1 MSPSV
6 IGFLLLD
13 DFALMAFASAV
24 EPLRAAN
31 ILAGKELYAWRNF
44 AVDEV
49 VVASNGLSLRPDHLI
64 GSDAP
69 LDTLFVCAGGN
80 PVGFHHRRTMQWL
93 RRLARSGIRIGG
105 ISAGPFI
112 LARAG
117 LLGGYRCTIHWEHV
131 PAFVEAFPELELTRT
146 LYEIDRDRL
155 TCAGGVAAFDLMHAL
170 IAEDHGAALADA
182 VADWFLQTQVRLG
195 SGSQRRSLR
204 ERLDVSN
211 PRLLSA
217 LTELEGEE
225 GRALPRR
232 ELAARAGVS
241 VRQLERL
248 FESKLGTTI
257 ESYRRKLRLH
267 HARTLLRQTT
277 MPVLEV
283 AFVSGF
289 TAPSHFS
296 RAYRAAFGRAP
307 REERKLR

>member
-1 MSPSV
+1 MRPRV
-6 IGFLLLD
+6 IGFLLIN
-13 DFALMAFASAV
+13 DFALMAFASAI

-31 ILAGKELYAWRNF
+31 ILAGRQLYEWKMF
-44 AVDEV
+44 ATDDV
-49 VVASNGLSLRPDHLI
+49 VVASNGLSLRADHLI
-64 GSDAP
+64 GSDAA

-80 PVGFHHRRTMQWL
+80 PVCFHHRRTTQWL

-105 ISAGPFI
+105 VSAGPFI

-117 LLGGYRCTIHWEHV
+117 LLDGYRCTVHWEHV
-131 PAFVEAFPELELTRT
+131 PAFLEAFPHLQLTRT
-146 LYEIDRDRL
+146 LYEIDRNRL

-170 IAEDHGAALADA
+170 IAEDHGAALADE

-217 LTELEGEE
+217 LTELEGEK
-225 GRALPRR
+225 GRSLPRQ
-232 ELAARAGVS
+232 ELAARGGVS

-257 ESYRRKLRLH
+257 EAYRRKMRLH

-283 AFVSGF
+283 ALVSGF
-289 TAPSHFS
+289 TAASHFS
-296 RAYRAAFGRAP
+296 RAYRATFGRSP
-307 REERKLR
+307 REERKL